1 MPSHIII
8 NGRGSGKV
16 GISDEPQPE
25 NNAGLMRRPTRVN
38 QIKFRS
44 SLWSWRKL
52 RETQGKL
59 KETVQ
64 TKPRGGG
71 GGKAMMRL
79 RAEETQTKTNGQM
92 AA

>member
-1 MPSHIII
+1 MLDQCDDLPELIKLSFARLCEAEG
-8 NGRGSGKV
+8 NSG
-16 GISDEPQPE
+16 E
-25 NNAGLMRRPTRVN
+25 
-38 QIKFRS
+38 
-44 SLWSWRKL
+44 
-52 RETQGKL
+52 L

-71 GGKAMMRL
+71 EGEKAMMRL

>member
-1 MPSHIII
+1 MLDQCDDLPELIKLSFARLCEAEG
-8 NGRGSGKV
+8 NSGK
-16 GISDEPQPE
+16 
-25 NNAGLMRRPTRVN
+25 
-38 QIKFRS
+38 
-44 SLWSWRKL
+44 L
-52 RETQGKL
+52 RGTQGKL

>member
-1 MPSHIII
+1 MLDQCDDLPELIKLSFARLCDAEG
-8 NGRGSGKV
+8 NSGKV
-16 GISDEPQPE
+16 
-25 NNAGLMRRPTRVN
+25 
-38 QIKFRS
+38 
-44 SLWSWRKL
+44 

-71 GGKAMMRL
+71 EGQAMMRI
-79 RAEETQTKTNGQM
+79 RAEEPQTKTNGQM

>member
-1 MPSHIII
+1 ML
-8 NGRGSGKV
+8 
-16 GISDEPQPE
+16 DQCDDLPE
-25 NNAGLMRRPTRVN
+25 L
-38 QIKFRS
+38 IKLSFARLCEAKGNS
-44 SLWSWRKL
+44 
-52 RETQGKL
+52 GKL

-71 GGKAMMRL
+71 GGEAMMRL

>member
-1 MPSHIII
+1 MLDQCDDLPELIKLSFARLCEAEG
-8 NGRGSGKV
+8 NSG
-16 GISDEPQPE
+16 
-25 NNAGLMRRPTRVN
+25 
-38 QIKFRS
+38 
-44 SLWSWRKL
+44 
-52 RETQGKL
+52 ETQGKL

>member
-1 MPSHIII
+1 MPGHIII

-25 NNAGLMRRPTRVN
+25 NNAEPMRRPTRVN

-44 SLWSWRKL
+44 SLWRKL